1 MISSEVINAMI
12 DLIDENIRLI
22 EEIRSQGFESFSK
35 SFRDIQ
41 AAKHSLQEAIE
52 ACLDIGS
59 HIIAERGFRRA
70 EDYKDIYN
78 VLEEEAIIDPVLS
91 SKLQEMAKF
100 RNLLVHRY
108 GKIDTRRLFIIMS
121 ENTKDIQDFVKRI
134 LKYIP
139 HESFKA

>member
-1 MISSEVINAMI
+1 MISKDVVNAMI

-22 EEIRSQGFESFSK
+22 KEIRSQSYDSFSG

-59 HIIAERGFRRA
+59 HIIAEQDFRRP
-70 EDYKDIYN
+70 EDYREIFR
-78 VLEEEAIIDPVLS
+78 VLEENGIIDHVLS
-91 SKLQEMAKF
+91 EKLQEMAQF

-108 GKIDTRRLFIIMS
+108 GQIDTRRIYIIMS
-121 ENTKDIQDFVKRI
+121 DDLKDIQEFAKSI
-134 LKYIP
+134 LKYIY
-139 HESFKA
+139 